1 LLRLAEDPAFTKMQ
15 DSSNNTKLARE
26 RVRDDATLTS
36 EVAST
41 VSAALGL
48 SAVNQTLGR
57 TIVRAA
63 LDAHLDT
70 SAAGSALERFK
81 SAAAGYG
88 DIEEADAAD
97 IFRKVVLRLKGTLVQ
112 LAAQDAADARDA
124 EQEDGSDSTATAYSS
139 HARTAAADS
148 SFSFSAP
155 ERRLHAGTS
164 AVKGGL
170 VERHTFTAPKPRPKG
185 VSLLGLDKLAEQKRA
200 AAGITSA
207 TTASPAPKLS
217 FAEAETAHTDEA
229 LSSEF
234 EVSLRSMFVCMP
246 I

>member
-1 LLRLAEDPAFTKMQ
+1 MQ

-48 SAVNQTLGR
+48 SAVNLTLGR

-88 DIEEADAAD
+88 DIEAADAAD

-112 LAAQDAADARDA
+112 LAAQDAADARDM
-124 EQEDGSDSTATAYSS
+124 ELEGGSSDSTATAYSS
-139 HARTAAADS
+139 HAKTAAADS
-148 SFSFSAP
+148 SFSAP
-155 ERRLHAGTS
+155 ERRLHVGTN

-200 AAGITSA
+200 AAGIVAA

-217 FAEAETAHTDEA
+217 FAEAETAQAEDAVDT
-229 LSSEF
+229 EF
-234 EVSLRSMFVCMP
+234 EVS
-246 I
+246 

>member
-1 LLRLAEDPAFTKMQ
+1 MQ

-48 SAVNQTLGR
+48 SAVNLTLGR

-88 DIEEADAAD
+88 DIEAADAAD

-112 LAAQDAADARDA
+112 LAAQDAADARDM
-124 EQEDGSDSTATAYSS
+124 ELEGGSSD
-139 HARTAAADS
+139 
-148 SFSFSAP
+148 
-155 ERRLHAGTS
+155 
-164 AVKGGL
+164 
-170 VERHTFTAPKPRPKG
+170 
-185 VSLLGLDKLAEQKRA
+185 
-200 AAGITSA
+200 
-207 TTASPAPKLS
+207 
-217 FAEAETAHTDEA
+217 
-229 LSSEF
+229 
-234 EVSLRSMFVCMP
+234 
-246 I
+246 

>member
-1 LLRLAEDPAFTKMQ
+1 MQ

-70 SAAGSALERFK
+70 SAAGNALERFK

-88 DIEEADAAD
+88 DIEGADAAD

-112 LAAQDAADARDA
+112 LAAQDAAYARDA
-124 EQEDGSDSTATAYSS
+124 EQEDGNDSTAIAYSS

-170 VERHTFTAPKPRPKG
+170 
-185 VSLLGLDKLAEQKRA
+185 
-200 AAGITSA
+200 
-207 TTASPAPKLS
+207 
-217 FAEAETAHTDEA
+217 
-229 LSSEF
+229 
-234 EVSLRSMFVCMP
+234 
-246 I
+246 

>member
-1 LLRLAEDPAFTKMQ
+1 MQ

-139 HARTAAADS
+139 HARTAAAES
-148 SFSFSAP
+148 SFSAP

-170 VERHTFTAPKPRPKG
+170 LERHTFTAPKPRPKG

-200 AAGITSA
+200 AAGVASA
-207 TTASPAPKLS
+207 TAASPAPKLS
-217 FAEAETAHTDEA
+217 FAEAETAQTDEA
-229 LSSEF
+229 LSNEF
-234 EVSLRSMFVCMP
+234 EVS
-246 I
+246 